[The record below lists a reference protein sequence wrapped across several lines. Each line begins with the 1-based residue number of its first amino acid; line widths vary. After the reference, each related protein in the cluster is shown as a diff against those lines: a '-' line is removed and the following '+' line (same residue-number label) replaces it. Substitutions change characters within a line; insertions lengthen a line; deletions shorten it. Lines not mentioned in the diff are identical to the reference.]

1 MSETSYEIGLKQDE
15 KEKELQGA
23 IKALFEVEQEF
34 LLLGRQIIDLQ
45 GKKKDI
51 EVAKLKASQNVK
63 VISSELRILKNQF
76 FAAKNSGI

>member
-15 KEKELQGA
+15 KEKDLQGA
-23 IKALFEVEQEF
+23 IKILFEVEQEI
-34 LLLGRQIIDLQ
+34 LLLSRQIIDLQ
-45 GKKKDI
+45 GKKKDLEI
-51 EVAKLKASQNVK
+51 SKLKASQNVK